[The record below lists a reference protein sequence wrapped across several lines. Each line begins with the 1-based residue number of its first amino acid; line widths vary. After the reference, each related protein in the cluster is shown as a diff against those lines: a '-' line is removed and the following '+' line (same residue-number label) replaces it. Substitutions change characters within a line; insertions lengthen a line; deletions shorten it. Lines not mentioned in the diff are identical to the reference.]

1 MLDQLGEKL
10 RNAVRKLAGLP
21 VVDERAVDEFVK
33 ELQRTLIA
41 GDVEVSLVFELSKKI
56 RERALKEEQLKG
68 FSTKD
73 HVLKV
78 IYDELVGIV
87 GRGAELSA
95 ERPLRVMMVGLFG
108 SGKTTTTGKIA
119 KWMKKRGLKVG
130 VIGADVYR
138 PAAREQLAQLARQ
151 VGVDFYTDDGPAD
164 GIVANG
170 LREFSRHDVVIADTA
185 GRNALDAGMI
195 GELERIRGIM
205 RPQEILLV
213 VSGDI
218 GQEAGRQ
225 AREFSK
231 VGLTGVIVTKLEG
244 TAKGGGAITSCA
256 TAGASV
262 KFVGLG
268 EKLDDLDTFDPDGF
282 ISRLLGWGDI
292 SALLRKA
299 EEASKEVKPEDLL
312 NGEFTLDTFYKQL
325 EAAGKMGP
333 LKNVLQMLGAVN
345 VPEEMIVQS
354 EEKLKKYGYIINSMS
369 KTERSDPDIIEA
381 SRMER
386 IADGAGVKT
395 EDVRE
400 LLTHFKA
407 AKKMMKVVRRG
418 RLPGHMMK
426 GLGMGGGGG
435 QQFRVRM
442 R

>member
-21 VVDERAVDEFVK
+21 VVDARAVDEFVK

-41 GDVEVSLVFELSKKI
+41 GDVEVTLVFELSKRI
-56 RERALKEEQLKG
+56 RESALKVEQLKG

-87 GRGAELSA
+87 GHGAQLSG

-130 VIGADVYR
+130 VIGADIYR

-164 GIVANG
+164 EIVKNG
-170 LREFSRHDVVIADTA
+170 LKEFVKHDVVIADTA
-185 GRNALDAGMI
+185 GRNALDSDMI
-195 GELERIRGIM
+195 DELDKIKKIL
-205 RPQEILLV
+205 RPQEVLLV
-213 VSGDI
+213 ISGDI

-225 AREFSK
+225 SREFSK

-244 TAKGGGAITSCA
+244 TAKGGGAITGCA
-256 TAGASV
+256 AAGTPV

-268 EKLDDLDTFDPDGF
+268 EKLDDLDTFDPEGF

-299 EEASKEVKPEDLL
+299 EDASKEVKPEDLL

-345 VPEEMIVQS
+345 VPEEMIAQS
-354 EEKLKKYGYIINSMS
+354 EGKLKKYRYMINSMS
-369 KTERSDPDIIEA
+369 GKEKADPDLIDG
-381 SRMER
+381 SRIER
-386 IADGAGVKT
+386 IARGAGVKVD
-395 EDVRE
+395 EVRE

-407 AKKMMKVVRRG
+407 AKKMIKVVKRG

-426 GLGMGGGGG
+426 GLGMGGGGA
-435 QQFRVRM
+435 QFKVRM

>member
-21 VVDERAVDEFVK
+21 LVDERAVDEFVK

-41 GDVEVSLVFELSKKI
+41 GDVEVSLVFELSKRI
-56 RERALKEEQLKG
+56 RERSLKEEQLKG

-78 IYDELVGIV
+78 IHDELVGIV
-87 GRGAELSA
+87 GKGAQLSA
-95 ERPLRVMMVGLFG
+95 GRPLRVMMVGLFG

-130 VIGADVYR
+130 VIGADIYR
-138 PAAREQLAQLARQ
+138 PAAREQLAQLAKQ

-164 GIVANG
+164 EIVKNG
-170 LREFSRHDVVIADTA
+170 LKEFTKHDVVIADTA
-185 GRNALDAGMI
+185 GRNALDSDMI
-195 GELERIRGIM
+195 DELDKIKTIM
-205 RPQEILLV
+205 GPQEVLLV
-213 VSGDI
+213 ISGDI

-225 AREFSK
+225 SREFSK

-256 TAGASV
+256 AAGTPV

-268 EKLDDLDTFDPDGF
+268 EKLDDLDTFDPNGF

-299 EEASKEVKPEDLL
+299 EDASREMAPKDLL
-312 NGEFTLDTFYKQL
+312 EGEFTLDTFYKQL

-333 LKNVLQMLGAVN
+333 LKSVLQMLGAVN

-354 EEKLKKYGYIINSMS
+354 EEKLKKYRHMINSMS
-369 KTERSDPDIIEA
+369 GKEKADPDMIDG
-381 SRMER
+381 SR
-386 IADGAGVKT
+386 IARIAKGSGVKV

-400 LLTHFKA
+400 LLTHFKT
-407 AKKMMKVVRRG
+407 AKKMMKVVKRG

-426 GLGMGGGGG
+426 GLGMGSGT
-435 QQFRVRM
+435 QFKVRM

>member
-10 RNAVRKLAGLP
+10 RSAVKKLAGLP

-33 ELQRTLIA
+33 ELQRSLIS
-41 GDVEVSLVFELSKKI
+41 GDVEVTLVFELSKRI
-56 RERALKEEQLKG
+56 RERSLKEEQLKG

-78 IYDELVGIV
+78 IHDELVGIV
-87 GRGAELSA
+87 GKGAQLSG
-95 ERPLRVMMVGLFG
+95 ERPLRIMMVGLFG

-130 VIGADVYR
+130 VIGADIYR
-138 PAAREQLAQLARQ
+138 PAAREQLAQLAKQ
-151 VGVDFYTDDGPAD
+151 VGVDFYTEEGQAD
-164 GIVANG
+164 VIVANG
-170 LREFSRHDVVIADTA
+170 LREFSKHDIVIADTA
-185 GRNALDAGMI
+185 GRNALDSDMI
-195 GELERIRGIM
+195 EELDKMKTILK
-205 RPQEILLV
+205 PQEVLLV
-213 VSGDI
+213 ISGDI

-225 AREFSK
+225 SREFSK

-256 TAGASV
+256 AAGTPV

-268 EKLDDLDTFDPDGF
+268 EKLDDLDTFEPEGF

-292 SALLRKA
+292 SALLRRA
-299 EEASKEVKPEDLL
+299 EDASREVAPSDLL
-312 NGEFTLDTFYKQL
+312 SGEFTLDTFYKQL

-333 LKNVLQMLGAVN
+333 LKSVLQMLGAVN
-345 VPEEMIVQS
+345 VPEAMIVQS
-354 EEKLKKYGYIINSMS
+354 EEKLKKYRYMINSMS
-369 KTERSDPDIIEA
+369 RKEKADPDLIDG
-381 SRMER
+381 SRIER
-386 IADGAGVKT
+386 IAKGSGVKA

-400 LLTHFKA
+400 LLTHFKT
-407 AKKMMKVVRRG
+407 AKKMMKVVKRG

-426 GLGMGGGGG
+426 GLNMGGGG

>member
-10 RNAVRKLAGLP
+10 RNAVKKLAGLP

-33 ELQRTLIA
+33 ELQRSLIA
-41 GDVEVSLVFELSKKI
+41 GDVEVTLVFELSKRI
-56 RERALKEEQLKG
+56 RERSLKEEQLKG

-78 IYDELVGIV
+78 IHDELVGIV
-87 GRGAELSA
+87 GKGAQLSG

-119 KWMKKRGLKVG
+119 KWMKKRGLRVG
-130 VIGADVYR
+130 VIGADIYR
-138 PAAREQLAQLARQ
+138 PAAREQLAQLAKQ
-151 VGVDFYTDDGPAD
+151 VGVDFYTEEGQAD
-164 GIVANG
+164 VIVANG
-170 LREFSRHDVVIADTA
+170 LREFSKHDIVIADTA
-185 GRNALDAGMI
+185 GRNALDSDMI
-195 GELERIRGIM
+195 GELDKIKTILK
-205 RPQEILLV
+205 PQEVLLV
-213 VSGDI
+213 ISGDI

-225 AREFSK
+225 SREFSK

-256 TAGASV
+256 AAGTPV

-268 EKLDDLDTFDPDGF
+268 EKLDDLDTFEPEGF

-292 SALLRKA
+292 SALLRRA
-299 EEASKEVKPEDLL
+299 EDASREVAPKDLL
-312 NGEFTLDTFYKQL
+312 SGDFTLDTFYRQL

-333 LKNVLQMLGAVN
+333 LKSVLQMLGAVN

-354 EEKLKKYGYIINSMS
+354 EEKLKKYRYMINSMS
-369 KTERSDPDIIEA
+369 KKEKADPDLIDG
-381 SRMER
+381 SRIER
-386 IADGAGVKT
+386 IAKGSGVKA

-400 LLTHFKA
+400 LLTHFKT
-407 AKKMMKVVRRG
+407 AKKMMKVVKRG

-426 GLGMGGGGG
+426 GLNMGGGG